1 MMRIV
6 AAVLIAMCTLTA
18 RPADAQV
25 KPQAAKPKAAAG
37 DPLTLHLRGKTI
49 TVHVYRPSGSAK
61 GTVIMASGDVGWVG
75 TGVSLAKLLSTEG
88 FIVIGVNVRQY
99 LARFTTKTSHLLV
112 TDPPS
117 DYREMSTLLQHHGLL
132 VQPVVLSGVS
142 EGAALAVL
150 AASAPENHEW
160 VRGVITLGLPPTAEL
175 AWKWRDFTSWI
186 TKADA
191 KEPSFAPK
199 DFIASVSPVP
209 LVMIQSTK
217 DEYVPEAEYRLLE
230 QTARNPKK
238 LVLIDARN
246 HRFGGRR
253 PELHR
258 AVFDALEWIRQPK

>member
-6 AAVLIAMCTLTA
+6 AALVLVCACAL
-18 RPADAQV
+18 PAS
-25 KPQAAKPKAAAG
+25 AAPAPIKG
-37 DPLTLHLRGKTI
+37 TPLAWHLRGKTL
-49 TVHVYRPSGSAK
+49 TLRVYRPDGPAK

-75 TGVSLAKLLSTEG
+75 TGASLAAFLSREG
-88 FIVIGVNVRQY
+88 FVVIGVNVRQY
-99 LARFTTKTSHLLV
+99 LARFRTKTSHLEV
-112 TDPPS
+112 TDPPA
-117 DYREMSTLLQHHGLL
+117 DYRDLSRMLKEHGLL

-150 AASAPENHEW
+150 AASAPDNHEW

-199 DFIASVSPVP
+199 DFIAAVSPVP
-209 LVMIQSTK
+209 IVMIQSTK
-217 DEYVPEAEYRLLE
+217 DEYVPAAEYRRFE
-230 QTARNPKK
+230 ATARPPKK
-238 LVLIDARN
+238 LVLIEARN

-253 PELHR
+253 SELR
-258 AVFDALEWIRQPK
+258 RDVLDALAWIQDPVKQESHASP